1 MSVKLE
7 IEDVKQRL
15 ASLGIILSIEPTST
29 DNFLLNF
36 AVNKTIDHIK
46 NQTNL
51 SAVPEGLTHLAIDMA
66 VGEFLYAKKSMGL
79 LDVSSL
85 DFSTTAKRVKDGDT
99 DVEFLVDAKST
110 PEANFN
116 AFLNYLQ
123 HNEIDFVKY
132 RVLTW

>member
-1 MSVKLE
+1 MITEVLL
-7 IEDVKQRL
+7 RL
-15 ASLGIILSIEPTST
+15 GALGVTVSNDPTST
-29 DNFLLNF
+29 DMYLLKF
-36 AVNKTIDHIK
+36 AVNKTNDHIK

-51 SAVPEGLTHLAIDMA
+51 SAVPEGLTHVAIDMA

-85 DFSTTAKRVKDGDT
+85 DFSTAAKRVKDGDT

-116 AFLNYLQ
+116 AFLNHLQ
-123 HNEIDFVKY
+123 HNEIDFVRF

>member
-1 MSVKLE
+1 MITEVLL
-7 IEDVKQRL
+7 RL
-15 ASLGIILSIEPTST
+15 GALGVTVSNDPTST
-29 DNFLLNF
+29 EMYLLKF
-36 AVNKTIDHIK
+36 AVNKTTDHIK

-51 SAVPEGLTHLAIDMA
+51 SALPEGLTHVAIDMA

-85 DFSTTAKRVKDGDT
+85 DFSTAAKRVKDGDT
-99 DVEFLVDAKST
+99 DVEFLVDVKST

-123 HNEIDFVKY
+123 RNESYFVKY
-132 RVLTW
+132 LVLSL

>member
-1 MSVKLE
+1 MLT
-7 IEDVKQRL
+7 DVLLRL
-15 ASLGIILSIEPTST
+15 GALGVTVSNDPTST
-29 DNFLLNF
+29 DMYLLKF
-36 AVNKTIDHIK
+36 AVNKTTDHIK

-51 SAVPEGLTHLAIDMA
+51 SVVPEGLTHIAIDMA

-85 DFSTTAKRVKDGDT
+85 DFSTVAKRVKDGDT
-99 DVEFLVDAKST
+99 DVEFLVDVKTT

-123 HNEIDFVKY
+123 HNETDFVKY
-132 RVLTW
+132 RVLSW

>member
-1 MSVKLE
+1 MLAEVLL
-7 IEDVKQRL
+7 RL
-15 ASLGIILSIEPTST
+15 GALGVTVSNDPTST
-29 DNFLLNF
+29 DMYLLKF
-36 AVNKTIDHIK
+36 AVNKTTDHIK

-51 SAVPEGLTHLAIDMA
+51 SAVPEGLTHVAIDMA

-79 LDVSSL
+79 LDISSL
-85 DFSTTAKRVKDGDT
+85 DFSTSTKRIKDGDT
-99 DVEFLVDAKST
+99 DTEFLVDAKST
-110 PEANFN
+110 PESNFH

>member
-1 MSVKLE
+1 MLTEVLL
-7 IEDVKQRL
+7 RL
-15 ASLGIILSIEPTST
+15 GALGVTVSNDPTST
-29 DNFLLNF
+29 DMYLLKF
-36 AVNKTIDHIK
+36 AVNKTADHIK

-51 SAVPEGLTHLAIDMA
+51 SAVPEGLTHVAIDMA

-85 DFSTTAKRVKDGDT
+85 DFSTAAKRVKDGDT
-99 DVEFLVDAKST
+99 DVEFLVDVKST

-123 HNEIDFVKY
+123 HNETDFVKY
-132 RVLTW
+132 RVLSW

>member
-1 MSVKLE
+1 MITEVLL
-7 IEDVKQRL
+7 RL
-15 ASLGIILSIEPTST
+15 GALGVTVSNDPTST
-29 DNFLLNF
+29 DMYLLKF
-36 AVNKTIDHIK
+36 AVNKTTDHIK

-51 SAVPEGLTHLAIDMA
+51 SAVAEGLTHVAIDMA

-85 DFSTTAKRVKDGDT
+85 DFSTVAKRVKDGDT
-99 DVEFLVDAKST
+99 DVEFLIDAKST
-110 PEANFN
+110 PEANFH

-132 RVLTW
+132 RVLSW

>member
-1 MSVKLE
+1 MLT
-7 IEDVKQRL
+7 DVLLRL
-15 ASLGIILSIEPTST
+15 GALGVTVSNDPTST
-29 DNFLLNF
+29 DMYLLKF
-36 AVNKTIDHIK
+36 AVNKTTDHIK

-51 SAVPEGLTHLAIDMA
+51 SVVPEGLTHIAIDMA

-85 DFSTTAKRVKDGDT
+85 DFSTVTKRVKDGDT
-99 DVEFLVDAKST
+99 DVEFLVDVKTT

-123 HNEIDFVKY
+123 HNETDFVKY
-132 RVLTW
+132 RVLSW

>member
-1 MSVKLE
+1 MLAEVML
-7 IEDVKQRL
+7 RL
-15 ASLGIILSIEPTST
+15 GALGVPVSNDPTST
-29 DNFLLNF
+29 DTYLLTF

-51 SAVPEGLTHLAIDMA
+51 NAVPEGLTHVAIDMA

-85 DFSTTAKRVKDGDT
+85 DFSTATKRVKDGDT
-99 DVEFLVDAKST
+99 DVEFLVDVKST

-123 HNEIDFVKY
+123 HNEIDFVRY

>member
-1 MSVKLE
+1 MLT
-7 IEDVKQRL
+7 DVLLRL
-15 ASLGIILSIEPTST
+15 GALGVTVSNDPTST
-29 DNFLLNF
+29 DMYLLKF
-36 AVNKTIDHIK
+36 AVNKTTDHIK

-51 SAVPEGLTHLAIDMA
+51 SVVPEGLTHVAIDMA

-85 DFSTTAKRVKDGDT
+85 DFSTVAKRVKDGDT
-99 DVEFLVDAKST
+99 DVEFLVDVKTT

-123 HNEIDFVKY
+123 HNETDFVKY
-132 RVLTW
+132 RVLSW

>member
-1 MSVKLE
+1 MLAEVLL
-7 IEDVKQRL
+7 RL
-15 ASLGIILSIEPTST
+15 GALGVTVSNDPTST
-29 DNFLLNF
+29 DMYLLKF
-36 AVNKTIDHIK
+36 AVNKTTDHIK

-51 SAVPEGLTHLAIDMA
+51 SAVPEGLTHIAIDMA

-85 DFSTTAKRVKDGDT
+85 DFSTVAKRVKDGDT
-99 DVEFLVDAKST
+99 DVEFLVDVKTT

-123 HNEIDFVKY
+123 HNETDFVKY
-132 RVLTW
+132 RVLSW

>member
-1 MSVKLE
+1 MITEVLL
-7 IEDVKQRL
+7 RL
-15 ASLGIILSIEPTST
+15 GALGVTVSNDPTST
-29 DNFLLNF
+29 DMYLLKF
-36 AVNKTIDHIK
+36 AVNKTTDHIK

-51 SAVPEGLTHLAIDMA
+51 SALPEGLTHVAIDMA

-79 LDVSSL
+79 LDMSSL
-85 DFSTTAKRVKDGDT
+85 DFSTAAKRVKDGDT

-123 HNEIDFVKY
+123 HNETDFVKY
-132 RVLTW
+132 RVLSW

>member
-1 MSVKLE
+1 MSVKLKT
-7 IEDVKQRL
+7 EDVKKRL
-15 ASLGIILSIEPTST
+15 ASLGIVLSNEPTST

-36 AVNKTIDHIK
+36 AVNKTTDHIK

-51 SAVPEGLTHLAIDMA
+51 STVPEGLTHVAIDMA

-79 LDVSSL
+79 LDVGSL
-85 DFSTTAKRVKDGDT
+85 NFSTATKRIKDGDT
-99 DVEFLVDAKST
+99 DTEFLVDAKST
-110 PEANFN
+110 PEANFH

>member
-1 MSVKLE
+1 MLTEVLL
-7 IEDVKQRL
+7 RL
-15 ASLGIILSIEPTST
+15 GALGITVSNDPTST
-29 DNFLLNF
+29 DMYLLKF
-36 AVNKTIDHIK
+36 AVNKTTDHIK

-51 SAVPEGLTHLAIDMA
+51 SAVPEGFTHVAIDMA

-85 DFSTTAKRVKDGDT
+85 DFSTVAKRVKDGDT

-110 PEANFN
+110 PEANFH

-123 HNEIDFVKY
+123 HNETDFVKY
-132 RVLTW
+132 RVLSW

>member
-1 MSVKLE
+1 MLTEVLL
-7 IEDVKQRL
+7 RL
-15 ASLGIILSIEPTST
+15 GALGAPVSNDSTST
-29 DNFLLNF
+29 DMYLLKF
-36 AVNKTIDHIK
+36 AVNKTTDHIN

-51 SAVPEGLTHLAIDMA
+51 SAVPEGLTHVAINMA

-85 DFSTTAKRVKDGDT
+85 DFSTATKRVKDGDT
-99 DVEFLVDAKST
+99 DVEFLVDVKST

-123 HNEIDFVKY
+123 HNETDFVKY
-132 RVLTW
+132 RVLSW